1 MTSVPIRNVKVGSDF
16 AASASKFEREIR
28 AGRIRDLP
36 RPLLTQQLLGPI
48 TLRLLT
54 RTAAPDTPDFPESDT
69 DTVCTVFTDAFI
81 RSAAAAPMAE
91 RPCRPGPVTQ

>member
-1 MTSVPIRNVKVGSDF
+1 VKVGSDF

-48 TLRLLT
+48 TLHLLT
-54 RTAAPDTPDFPESDT
+54 RPAAPDNPDYPKSDI
-69 DTVCTVFTDAFI
+69 DTVCTVFADAFI